1 MHTRRSSSAARLA
14 GASHNWAGPPNG
26 APPWASKIPLST
38 RPSYSTRA
46 RYRKPRRAVAAA
58 PSPLHP
64 RGCRGDGCCSLGR
77 AQALG
82 TAARSIYSAANEP
95 KGRPEPLLF
104 LAARKASA
112 AKGHSPDFWK
122 RAAAPHWQ
130 AARGGGAIMSA
141 SLFAAP
147 PLGVCAPRRATAQAI
162 REAGRWAALP
172 SGVFAADGCHTTRIA
187 SSSHRCCAR
196 RAVDGF
202 NEEWEIEDTLG
213 EVAWYVEGPG
223 YAEPAVGTA
232 TFYYAPFSRV
242 NDSGCVQVV
251 VPDSGTRGLDG
262 YTNDQLSFN
271 VRIPSAVRAWHANG
285 YSLGTLGPPDTSI
298 GTASDFWFQTLPDNV
313 NFQRVPFRKSISQ
326 QTFAWPDGTSYA
338 VGQSTRGFLVQDLD
352 GPNFYGDL
360 VSSGGPW
367 RIERLLNQVYQS
379 CQFNVT
385 QSLQFYAE
393 GDWHTYATPAHP
405 RSFSGDTF
413 KARVGWSDIWGNWP
427 GPYQEPGL

>member
-1 MHTRRSSSAARLA
+1 MTPNSWTSSWFSQFLPAILVCVATASSAFAEGWLA
-14 GASHNWAGPPNG
+14 GPSPNG
-26 APPWASKIPLST
+26 GALEHE
-38 RPSYSTRA
+38 
-46 RYRKPRRAVAAA
+46 AVLQV
-58 PSPLHP
+58 PQPVD
-64 RGCRGDGCCSLGR
+64 RTIFGIGEIVSLEIG
-77 AQALG
+77 
-82 TAARSIYSAANEP
+82 SWSDIDIY
-95 KGRPEPLLF
+95 
-104 LAARKASA
+104 
-112 AKGHSPDFWK
+112 
-122 RAAAPHWQ
+122 
-130 AARGGGAIMSA
+130 
-141 SLFAAP
+141 
-147 PLGVCAPRRATAQAI
+147 
-162 REAGRWAALP
+162 
-172 SGVFAADGCHTTRIA
+172 
-187 SSSHRCCAR
+187 
-196 RAVDGF
+196 VDEF

-223 YAEPAVGTA
+223 YVEPAVGTA

-271 VRIPSAVRAWHANG
+271 VRIPSGVRAWHAND
-285 YSLGTLGPPDTSI
+285 YSLGTLGPPDNSI

-313 NFQRVPFRKSISQ
+313 NFQRVSFRESISQ

-367 RIERLLNQVYQS
+367 RTERLLNQVYQS

-405 RSFSGDTF
+405 RRFSGDTF
-413 KARVGWSDIWGNWP
+413 KARVGWSDIWGNWQ